1 VIFETLLVSGFFSV
15 WKVIAAVGKIE
26 RIGARKKRKFV
37 HKTEKM
43 EVFLFAELIFH
54 EQNL

>member
-1 VIFETLLVSGFFSV
+1 MEGYSGS
-15 WKVIAAVGKIE
+15 WKIE

-43 EVFLFAELIFH
+43 DVFLFAELIFH